1 MGHSRKAH
9 PSYNNTF
16 SLWANKLSL
25 GRQEVKSGKWIQAT
39 HQHHLTA
46 SRSAAE
52 AALRCWDVGNA
63 GTLYER
69 SIQKYILKVDHSSH
83 PCDLK

>member
-16 SLWANKLSL
+16 PLWANKLSL

-39 HQHHLTA
+39 HPHHLTA
-46 SRSAAE
+46 SRPAAE
-52 AALRCWDVGNA
+52 AALRWWDVVGNA
-63 GTLYER
+63 GTLCEIPEITYLR
-69 SIQKYILKVDHSSH
+69 G
-83 PCDLK
+83 